1 MKTLAQFKS
10 ELGVD
15 SIQFLKNESGRQY
28 AEVGKVKLFISP
40 KLDMNKP
47 MFVTIIEKDKNGN
60 KLENVYSVCNTS
72 LVNGVVL

>member
-15 SIQFLKNESGRQY
+15 SIQFLKNESGRQF
-28 AEVGKVKLFISP
+28 ATIGKVTLVISP
-40 KLDMNKP
+40 KLDMKKP
-47 MFVTIIEKDKNGN
+47 MFVTAIEKDKNGN

-72 LVNGVVL
+72 VENGVVL

>member
-1 MKTLAQFKS
+1 MKTLEQFKS

-15 SIQFLKNESGRQY
+15 SIQFLKNEDGRQY
-28 AEVGKVKLFISP
+28 AKIGNVTVLISP
-40 KLDMNKP
+40 KFDMDKP
-47 MFVTIIEKDKNGN
+47 KFVTPIGRDKNGN